1 MKIEICAGNIED
13 IIIANNFKNI
23 ARIELN
29 QGLSTGGLTPSFS
42 LVKNALKLS
51 KHKIIVMIRLREG
64 SFSYTENEFNIM
76 YDDAKTFLELG
87 VDGIVFGF
95 LDNNL
100 DIDINKTKKMIELA
114 HKYKKEAIFHRAID
128 VTSDYIKSI
137 KNLKNMNIDRILT
150 SGHEMNA
157 IIGLDNL
164 IKAKKIFDKIL
175 PGSGINQKNLEEF
188 KKKGFLEV
196 HGSFSKSIKNE
207 YIIDFGTYT
216 KTSENIINSLTL

>member
-13 IIIANNFKNI
+13 VIIANKFENI

-42 LVKNALKLS
+42 LVKKSLELS

-64 SFSYTENEFNIM
+64 DFSYTENEFNIM
-76 YDDAKTFLELG
+76 YEDAKSFLELG

-114 HKYKKEAIFHRAID
+114 RKYKKEAIFHRVID

-137 KNLKNMNIDRILT
+137 TTLKDMNIDRILT
-150 SGHEMNA
+150 SGHETNA
-157 IIGLDNL
+157 ILGLNNL
-164 IKAKKIFDKIL
+164 INAKKIFDKIL

-188 KKKGFLEV
+188 KKMGFLEV
-196 HGSFSKSIKNE
+196 HGSFSKVIKNE

-216 KTSENIINSLTL
+216 RTAENIINSLTL

>member
-13 IIIANNFKNI
+13 VIIANKFENI

-42 LVKNALKLS
+42 LVKKSLELS

-64 SFSYTENEFNIM
+64 DFSYTENEFNIM
-76 YDDAKTFLELG
+76 YEDAKSFLELG

-100 DIDINKTKKMIELA
+100 EIDINKVKKMIELA

-137 KNLKNMNIDRILT
+137 TTLKDMNIDRILT
-150 SGHEMNA
+150 SGHETNA
-157 IIGLDNL
+157 ILGLNNL
-164 IKAKKIFDKIL
+164 INAKKIFDKIL
-175 PGSGINQKNLEEF
+175 PGSGINHKNLEYF
-188 KKKGFLEV
+188 KNSGFLEV
-196 HGSFSKSIKNE
+196 HGSFSKVIKNE
-207 YIIDFGTYT
+207 YTIDFGTYT
-216 KTSENIINSLTL
+216 RTAENIINSLTL

>member
-114 HKYKKEAIFHRAID
+114 HKYKKEAIIHRAID

-137 KNLKNMNIDRILT
+137 TNLKNMNIDRILT
-150 SGHEMNA
+150 SGHEINA
-157 IIGLDNL
+157 IIGL
-164 IKAKKIFDKIL
+164 
-175 PGSGINQKNLEEF
+175 
-188 KKKGFLEV
+188 
-196 HGSFSKSIKNE
+196 
-207 YIIDFGTYT
+207 
-216 KTSENIINSLTL
+216 EN

>member
-13 IIIANNFKNI
+13 VIIANKFENI

-137 KNLKNMNIDRILT
+137 TNLKNMNIDRILT
-150 SGHEMNA
+150 SGHEINA

-175 PGSGINQKNLEEF
+175 PGSGINQKNLEAF
-188 KKKGFLEV
+188 KKMGFLEV

-216 KTSENIINSLTL
+216 RTSENIINSLTL